1 MARFVGRNDLLE
13 DLESLWRKRTS
24 SLVACRGRRRI
35 GKSTLIRE
43 FARRTSEAYIEIEGL
58 APQQEHQMTNR
69 DQLENFMR
77 TLSVQIGKDM
87 GQASDWQTAFAR
99 LDSVIDDA
107 KRTVILLDEI
117 SWMGSYEPNFPAI
130 LRNAW
135 ETYFHRHDA
144 LVVVVCGSVSAWIS
158 KNILGDTGFAG
169 RFSRNYLIPELTLRE
184 CAQFW
189 GDRLERISSREIFDV
204 LSVTGGVPRY
214 LEEVDPGL
222 SAEEN
227 IRRMCFLATGEL
239 YRDFDSIFNPIFG
252 KDVETK
258 VGVLTAL
265 ANGPKT
271 GTELAEELGEG
282 RNGRFS
288 ALLRDLEE
296 GGFITADQGRN
307 PETGA
312 ESRIAKYRL
321 RDNYTR
327 FYLKY
332 VMPHKD
338 EIRRGAFSCVS
349 LDLLPEWES
358 VCGLQFENL
367 IVNNFAEVIPHLGIG
382 NSIVLSAAPYRNSRK
397 ASGSMQRGVQIDL
410 LVQTQATAYV
420 VEIKRKNHLGAEIED
435 EVRQKIG
442 RLPLREGVSARP
454 ALVYDGELAPSVV
467 GRGYFD
473 AIIPARKLL
482 GMVDKDGRKWER

>member
-1 MARFVGRNDLLE
+1 MAKFIGRNDLLE

-24 SLVACRGRRRI
+24 SIVACRGRRRI

-43 FARRTSEAYIEIEGL
+43 FARRTAEDYIEIEGL
-58 APQQEHQMTNR
+58 APQQERQMTNR

-77 TLSVQIGKDM
+77 ILSVHAGKDL
-87 GQASDWQTAFAR
+87 GVATDWQTAFAR
-99 LDSVIDDA
+99 LDSIIDDA
-107 KRTVILLDEI
+107 KRTVVLLDEI
-117 SWMGSYEPNFPAI
+117 SWMGSYDPNFPAI

-169 RFSRNYLIPELTLRE
+169 RFSRDYLIPELTLRE

-189 GDRLERISSREIFDV
+189 GERLKRVSTREIFDV

-227 IRRMCFLATGEL
+227 VRRMCFLPNGEL

-252 KDVETK
+252 RDVETK
-258 VGVLTAL
+258 VEVLKSL
-265 ANGPKT
+265 ADRPMT

-288 ALLRDLEE
+288 ALLKDLEE
-296 GGFITADQGRN
+296 GGFISPDQGKN
-307 PETGA
+307 PETGL

-332 VMPHKD
+332 VLPHKD
-338 EIRRGAFSCVS
+338 EIRRGSFRCVS

-358 VCGLQFENL
+358 VRGLQFENL
-367 IVNNFAEVIPHLGIG
+367 IVNNSSDIIPHLGIG

-397 ASGSMQRGVQIDL
+397 SHGTTRRGVQIDL
-410 LVQTQATAYV
+410 LVQTQTTAYV
-420 VEIKRKNHLGAEIED
+420 VEIKRKNRLGAEIED
-435 EVRQKIG
+435 EVRQKIS

-454 ALVYDGELAPSVV
+454 ALVYDGELAPSVI

-473 AIIPARKLL
+473 AIIPAWKLL
-482 GMVDKDGRKWER
+482 EEP